1 MATTGLWPV
10 KCRLKD
16 VLDYADNPDKTTAQK
31 YLDRDLYA
39 ALTYAG
45 NDEKT
50 DQQIYVDAINFPK
63 QRAYQAMMAVKRRFG
78 KLGGN
83 VAYHGYQSFQ
93 TGEVTPEEAL
103 AIGRETAYRMWGD
116 KYQVLITVHLNTD
129 NLHCHFVVNS
139 VSFKDG
145 SKFGNHQKDHI
156 KLREISDQVCREYG
170 ISVLENSSFWK
181 GQSRGAYWYKKQ
193 GGMTHRDMLRQDIEY
208 VLPTCGSRQDF
219 KYQMEALGYTFG
231 RTNEYYAHA
240 TITAP
245 GWKRPI
251 RLDSLGYSREVLD
264 DRIRSNWDQGEEF
277 YMILRGRIEKW
288 RTTALEDE
296 VSRLEFAIE
305 HSYDTAT
312 VLVDTLFLIL
322 ITVLQIAEYL
332 MSPDLRHE
340 ARNIEQYVSDYR
352 FLQREEIHTVKDLSD
367 SIDNTRQQIAA
378 LELERSK
385 ADNVRRRAHTP
396 EEVQAAKDERKAITE
411 KIRPLREKV
420 KRAEKIMEK
429 SPHLYELL
437 QSELDVERQAGAR
450 ARNKNKERNYER

>member
-31 YLDRDLYA
+31 YLDRNLYA
-39 ALTYAG
+39 TLTYAG

-50 DQQIYVDAINFPK
+50 DQQIYVDAINCPK

-116 KYQVLITVHLNTD
+116 KFQVLVTVHLNTD

-156 KLREISDQVCREYG
+156 QLREISDQVCREYG

-193 GGMTHRDMLRQDIEY
+193 GGMTHRDMLRRDIEY
-208 VLPTCGSRQDF
+208 VLPTCGSRQNF

-231 RTNEYYAHA
+231 RTDEYYAH
-240 TITAP
+240 TTRTAP

-251 RLDSLGYSREVLD
+251 RLDSLGYSGEVLD
-264 DRIRSNWDQGEEF
+264 DRIRANWDQGEEF

-322 ITVLQIAEYL
+322 ITVLQMAEYL

-340 ARNIEQYVSDYR
+340 ARNLEQYVSDYR
-352 FLQREEIHTVKDLSD
+352 FLQREKIHTVKDLSD
-367 SIDNTRQQIAA
+367 SINNTRQKIAD

-385 ADNVRRRAHTP
+385 ADNTRRRAHSS
-396 EEVQAAKDERKAITE
+396 EKVQAAKDERKAITE

-437 QSELDVERQAGAR
+437 QSEFDVERQAGAR
-450 ARNKNKERNYER
+450 ARNKSKEWSR

>member
-39 ALTYAG
+39 TLTYAG

-50 DQQIYVDAINFPK
+50 DKQIYVDAINCPK

-116 KYQVLITVHLNTD
+116 KYQVLVTVHLNTD

-170 ISVLENSSFWK
+170 KSVLKDTSFWQ

-193 GGMTHRDMLRQDIEY
+193 GGMTHRDMLKYDIEY
-208 VLPTCGSRQDF
+208 VLPTCGSIKDF
-219 KYQMEALGYTFG
+219 RYQMEALGYTFG
-231 RTNEYYAHA
+231 RTDEYYAHT

-264 DRIRSNWDQGEEF
+264 ERINANWDKGVEF
-277 YMILRGRIEKW
+277 YAVLSQRIQKW

-296 VSRLEFAIE
+296 VSRLEFTIE
-305 HSYDTAT
+305 HSYDTVT

-322 ITVLQIAEYL
+322 ITVLQMAEDLVSPDEGKIALSVGVELSFLPEQFQYDVLEICDMNDCTPSYSQSWHLHQFYKDGVLDKYLIFKTLSEEKANQRETVKVPMDRLRDIVPESYTVKQTEDFLIKAAEYY
-332 MSPDLRHE
+332 H
-340 ARNIEQYVSDYR
+340 RNIIR
-352 FLQREEIHTVKDLSD
+352 QRNRD
-367 SIDNTRQQIAA
+367 SR
-378 LELERSK
+378 
-385 ADNVRRRAHTP
+385 
-396 EEVQAAKDERKAITE
+396 
-411 KIRPLREKV
+411 
-420 KRAEKIMEK
+420 
-429 SPHLYELL
+429 
-437 QSELDVERQAGAR
+437 
-450 ARNKNKERNYER
+450 

>member
-16 VLDYADNPDKTTAQK
+16 VLDYADNPDKTTVQK

-39 ALTYAG
+39 TLTYAG

-50 DQQIYVDAINFPK
+50 DKQIYVDAINCPK

-116 KYQVLITVHLNTD
+116 KYQVLVTVHLNTD

-139 VSFKDG
+139 VSYKDG

-156 KLREISDQVCREYG
+156 RLREISDQVCREYE

-193 GGMTHRDMLRQDIEY
+193 GGMTHRDMLRRDIEY
-208 VLPTCGSRQDF
+208 VLLTCGSRQDF

-231 RTNEYYAHA
+231 RTDEYYAHT

-251 RLDSLGYSREVLD
+251 RLDSLGYTRDVLGE
-264 DRIRSNWDQGEEF
+264 RINANWDQGVEF
-277 YMILRGRIEKW
+277 
-288 RTTALEDE
+288 
-296 VSRLEFAIE
+296 
-305 HSYDTAT
+305 
-312 VLVDTLFLIL
+312 
-322 ITVLQIAEYL
+322 
-332 MSPDLRHE
+332 
-340 ARNIEQYVSDYR
+340 
-352 FLQREEIHTVKDLSD
+352 
-367 SIDNTRQQIAA
+367 
-378 LELERSK
+378 
-385 ADNVRRRAHTP
+385 
-396 EEVQAAKDERKAITE
+396 
-411 KIRPLREKV
+411 
-420 KRAEKIMEK
+420 
-429 SPHLYELL
+429 
-437 QSELDVERQAGAR
+437 
-450 ARNKNKERNYER
+450 

>member
-1 MATTGLWPV
+1 M
-10 KCRLKD
+10 D
-16 VLDYADNPDKTTAQK
+16 AQK
-31 YLDRDLYA
+31 RKIKRNA
-39 ALTYAG
+39 ALCGMRQGEY
-45 NDEKT
+45 
-50 DQQIYVDAINFPK
+50 ILR
-63 QRAYQAMMAVKRRFG
+63 RALV
-78 KLGGN
+78 
-83 VAYHGYQSFQ
+83 
-93 TGEVTPEEAL
+93 
-103 AIGRETAYRMWGD
+103 I
-116 KYQVLITVHLNTD
+116 VHLNTD

-170 ISVLENSSFWK
+170 ISVLENSNFWK

-193 GGMTHRDMLRQDIEY
+193 GGMTHRDMLKYDIEY
-208 VLPTCGSRQDF
+208 ILPTCGSRQDF

-231 RTNEYYAHA
+231 RTDEYYAHT

-264 DRIRSNWDQGEEF
+264 ERINTNWDQGVEF
-277 YMILRGRIEKW
+277 YAILRGRIEKW

-322 ITVLQIAEYL
+322 ITVLQMAEYL

-340 ARNIEQYVSDYR
+340 ARNTEQYVSDYR
-352 FLQREEIHTVKDLSD
+352 FLQQEEIHTIPQLEQ
-367 SIDNTRQQIAA
+367 RIADT
-378 LELERSK
+378 K
-385 ADNVRRRAHTP
+385 ADNTRRRAHTP

-437 QSELDVERQAGAR
+437 QSELDVERQAGVR
-450 ARNKNKERNYER
+450 ARNKNKERNYE

>member
-31 YLDRDLYA
+31 YLDRDLFA
-39 ALTYAG
+39 TLTYAG
-45 NDEKT
+45 NGEKT
-50 DQQIYVDAINFPK
+50 DKQIYVDAINCPK

-116 KYQVLITVHLNTD
+116 KFQVLVTVHLNTD

-139 VSFKDG
+139 VSYKDG

-170 ISVLENSSFWK
+170 KSVLKDASFWK
-181 GQSRGAYWYKKQ
+181 GQSRGAYWYKKN
-193 GGMTHRDMLRQDIEY
+193 GGMTHRDMLKRDIEY
-208 VLPTCGSRQDF
+208 VLPTCGSIKDF
-219 KYQMEALGYTFG
+219 RYQMEALGYTFG
-231 RTNEYYAHA
+231 RTDEYYAHT

-264 DRIRSNWDQGEEF
+264 ERINANWDKGVEF
-277 YMILRGRIEKW
+277 YAVLSQRIQKW

-296 VSRLEFAIE
+296 ISRLEFSVD
-305 HSYDTAT
+305 HSYDTVT

-322 ITVLQIAEYL
+322 ITILQMAEDL

-352 FLQREEIHTVKDLSD
+352 FLQREEIHTIPQLEQ
-367 SIDNTRQQIAA
+367 SISAAKEQISA
-378 LELERSK
+378 LERERSK
-385 ADNVRRRAHTP
+385 ADNTRRRAHTS
-396 EEVQAAKDERKAITE
+396 EEVKAAKDERKAITE
-411 KIRPLREKV
+411 KMRPLREKV

-437 QSELDVERQAGAR
+437 QAEFNTEREANAR
-450 ARNKNKERNYER
+450 ARNKSKEWSR

>member
-10 KCRLKD
+10 KCRLKE

-39 ALTYAG
+39 TLTYAG
-45 NDEKT
+45 NNEKT
-50 DQQIYVDAINFPK
+50 DHQIYVDAINCPK

-116 KYQVLITVHLNTD
+116 KYQVLVTVHLNTD

-156 KLREISDQVCREYG
+156 RLREISDQVCREYG

-193 GGMTHRDMLRQDIEY
+193 GGMTHRDMLRRDIEY

-231 RTNEYYAHA
+231 RANEYYAHA

-264 DRIRSNWDQGEEF
+264 NRIRANWDQGEEF
-277 YMILRGRIEKW
+277 YMILRGRVEKW

-296 VSRLEFAIE
+296 VNRLEFAIE

-352 FLQREEIHTVKDLSD
+352 FLQRDEIHTIPQLEQ
-367 SIDNTRQQIAA
+367 SISATKEQISA
-378 LELERSK
+378 LETERSK
-385 ADNVRRRAHTP
+385 ADNARRRAHTP
-396 EEVQAAKDERKAITE
+396 DEVQAAKDERKAITE
-411 KIRPLREKV
+411 KIRPLRDKV
-420 KRAEKIMEK
+420 KRVEKIMEK

-437 QSELDVERQAGAR
+437 QAELDVERQAGAR

>member
-1 MATTGLWPV
+1 MMRRRMMSLCAAICACTS
-10 KCRLKD
+10 
-16 VLDYADNPDKTTAQK
+16 VL
-31 YLDRDLYA
+31 L
-39 ALTYAG
+39 AG
-45 NDEKT
+45 N
-50 DQQIYVDAINFPK
+50 AG
-63 QRAYQAMMAVKRRFG
+63 M
-78 KLGGN
+78 KLWYDKP
-83 VAYHGYQSFQ
+83 ATYW
-93 TGEVTPEEAL
+93 EEAL

-208 VLPTCGSRQDF
+208 VLPTCGSRQEF

-245 GWKRPI
+245 GWNRPI

-429 SPHLYELL
+429 SPHLYELS

>member
-264 DRIRSNWDQGEEF
+264 DRIRSNWDQGEEV

>member
-31 YLDRDLYA
+31 YLDKDLYA
-39 ALTYAG
+39 TLTYAG

-50 DQQIYVDAINFPK
+50 DQQMYVTGINCPK
-63 QRAYQAMMAVKRRFG
+63 QRAYQAMMAGKRRFG

-93 TGEVTPEEAL
+93 TGEVTPEEVL

-116 KYQVLITVHLNTD
+116 KYQVLVTVHLNTD

-193 GGMTHRDMLRQDIEY
+193 GGMTHRDMLKWDIEY

-245 GWKRPI
+245 GGKRPI
-251 RLDSLGYSREVLD
+251 RLDSLGYSSEVLD
-264 DRIRSNWDQGEEF
+264 ERINANWAQGVEF
-277 YMILRGRIEKW
+277 YAILRGRIQKW

-296 VSRLEFAIE
+296 VNRLEFAVE
-305 HSYDTAT
+305 HSYDTVT

-322 ITVLQIAEYL
+322 ITVLQITEEP

-352 FLQREEIHTVKDLSD
+352 FLQREEIHTIPQLEQCISD
-367 SIDNTRQQIAA
+367 TRAEIAA
-378 LELERSK
+378 LEIERSK
-385 ADNVRRRAHTP
+385 ADNARRRAHTP
-396 EEVQAAKDERKAITE
+396 DEVQAAKGERKAITE

-450 ARNKNKERNYER
+450 ARNKNKEWSR

>member
-31 YLDRDLYA
+31 YLDRDLYTT
-39 ALTYAG
+39 LTYAG

-50 DQQIYVDAINFPK
+50 DRQVYVDAINCPK

-116 KYQVLITVHLNTD
+116 KYQVLVTVHLNTD

-193 GGMTHRDMLRQDIEY
+193 GGMTHRDMLRMDIEY

-264 DRIRSNWDQGEEF
+264 NRIRANWDQGEEF
-277 YMILRGRIEKW
+277 YMILRGRVEKW

-296 VSRLEFAIE
+296 VNRLEFAIE
-305 HSYDTAT
+305 HSYDAAT

-322 ITVLQIAEYL
+322 ITVLQMAEYL

-352 FLQREEIHTVKDLSD
+352 FLQREEVHTIPQLEQRITDTKAE
-367 SIDNTRQQIAA
+367 IAA
-378 LELERSK
+378 LETERSK
-385 ADNVRRRAHTP
+385 ADNTRRRAHSP

-450 ARNKNKERNYER
+450 NKNKERNYER

>member
-264 DRIRSNWDQGEEF
+264 DRIRSNWDQGEEV

-312 VLVDTLFLIL
+312 VLVDTLFMIL
-322 ITVLQIAEYL
+322 ITVLQIAE
-332 MSPDLRHE
+332 
-340 ARNIEQYVSDYR
+340 
-352 FLQREEIHTVKDLSD
+352 
-367 SIDNTRQQIAA
+367 
-378 LELERSK
+378 
-385 ADNVRRRAHTP
+385 
-396 EEVQAAKDERKAITE
+396 
-411 KIRPLREKV
+411 
-420 KRAEKIMEK
+420 
-429 SPHLYELL
+429 
-437 QSELDVERQAGAR
+437 
-450 ARNKNKERNYER
+450 